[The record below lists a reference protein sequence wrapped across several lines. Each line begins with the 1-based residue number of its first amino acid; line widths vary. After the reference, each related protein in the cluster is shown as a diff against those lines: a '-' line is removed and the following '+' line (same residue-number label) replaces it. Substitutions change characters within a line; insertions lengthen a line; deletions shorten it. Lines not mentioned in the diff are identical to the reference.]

1 MTLAFFTVAI
11 TASALLE
18 WQRRRHKLET
28 EALCTRLEIS
38 VPPLEPRVGV
48 PEALLTAYLGLLGL
62 IFGGVAAWA
71 SIESAGVLRGE
82 LADGSLLMDGP
93 YQLMVVLIGG
103 GAALLGL
110 GLRALSSIRS
120 HTAGAGEPDLP
131 PSSSRYGRRR

>member
-28 EALCTRLEIS
+28 EALCARLGVA
-38 VPPLEPRVGV
+38 VPPAQPRVGV

-82 LADGSLLMDGP
+82 VVDGSQLMDGP
-93 YQLMVVLIGG
+93 YQLMVVLVGG

-110 GLRALSSIRS
+110 GLRALSTVHS
-120 HTAGAGEPDLP
+120 HTTGAGEADSP
-131 PSSSRYGRRR
+131 PRSSRYGRRQ